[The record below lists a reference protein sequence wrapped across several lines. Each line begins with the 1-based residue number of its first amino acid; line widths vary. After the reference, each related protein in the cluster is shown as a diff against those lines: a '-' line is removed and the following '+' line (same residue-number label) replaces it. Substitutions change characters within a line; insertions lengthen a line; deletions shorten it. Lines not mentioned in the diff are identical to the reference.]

1 MELLEEERNRR
12 KIIRDGKPLLLFP
25 NLLLNKLSKLPKT
38 YCSGEDREPEAG
50 LERDSKSEP
59 PLLFHLRYSI
69 ITPASQFTKNKL
81 HHGHMLLKQC
91 PQVGST
97 VNMRHQAGGGD
108 VKVKR

>member
-1 MELLEEERNRR
+1 M
-12 KIIRDGKPLLLFP
+12 P
-25 NLLLNKLSKLPKT
+25 LLNKLSKLPKT

-50 LERDSKSEP
+50 LERDSKSAS

-108 VKVKR
+108 VKVKRWQAWTFHSAIPVGIFQYDWI